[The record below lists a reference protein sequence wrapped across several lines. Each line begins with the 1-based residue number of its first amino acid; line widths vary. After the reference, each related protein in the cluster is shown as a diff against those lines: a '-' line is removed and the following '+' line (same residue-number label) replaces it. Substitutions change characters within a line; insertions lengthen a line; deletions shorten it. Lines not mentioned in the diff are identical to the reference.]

1 MRRLRILVL
10 PLVLALALPGCA
22 SMGPKEQAGTV
33 IGGASGA
40 LLGAQVGK
48 GRGRL
53 LGVAVGTLAGA
64 LIGQEIGKSLD
75 AADRAAME
83 ASAQQALEYNRTGEP
98 EEWRNPDSGHYGSIT
113 PERTYKTAQG
123 RYCREYQQRVYIG
136 GEEHEAY
143 GTACRQPDGS
153 WEIVK

>member
-1 MRRLRILVL
+1 MRRTLVI
-10 PLVLALALPGCA
+10 PLVLTLIVPGCA
-22 SMGPKEQAGTV
+22 SMGAKEQAGTV

-40 LLGAQVGK
+40 LLGAQVGS

-75 AADRAAME
+75 AADRQAME
-83 ASAQQALEYNRTGEP
+83 ASAQRALEYNRTGEP
-98 EEWRNPDSGHYGSIT
+98 ETWRNPDSGHHGSTI
-113 PERTYKTAQG
+113 PQRTYKTAQG
-123 RYCREYQQRVYIG
+123 RYCREYQQTVIIG
-136 GEEHEAY
+136 GEEHQAY